1 MGPVIGHEGV
11 LRLLNRSLEM
21 GRLAHSYLLVGPPHV
36 GKMTVALYL
45 AQAVNCTGSPRPCQ
59 ECSQCV
65 RVALGRHADV
75 QVISLREGES
85 TRDISI
91 DQVREVQRAAS
102 LKPFEGSCRVFIV
115 EGAERLS
122 AAATN
127 ALLKTLEEPP
137 PQVLLLLLA
146 TDEEAL
152 LPTLRSRCQRLELY
166 SLGVQEV
173 AHALEERGVAPERA
187 RHLALHSQGCPGI
200 ALRSLEDP
208 DWLEAREKE
217 VQQVADLLSTSI
229 HQRFALAAELAQGF
243 QANREDVQ
251 ALLGLWLDWW
261 RDLLLV
267 KEGTTAYLVHPELRL
282 TLEALAPEVD
292 ALAVARSLR
301 LIQETL
307 EVLDQNA
314 NARMALEHLLLGFP
328 FLERRAAAAT

>member
-11 LRLLNRSLEM
+11 LRLLKQSLQK

-45 AQAVNCTGSPRPCQ
+45 AQAVNCTGSSQPCRA
-59 ECSQCV
+59 CSQCV
-65 RVALGRHADV
+65 RIASGRHADV
-75 QVISLREGES
+75 QVLGLREGGATKE
-85 TRDISI
+85 ISI
-91 DQVREVQRAAS
+91 DQVREIQRAAS

-122 AAATN
+122 AHATN

-173 AHALEERGVAPERA
+173 ARALEERGVAPKMA
-187 RHLALHSQGCPGI
+187 QHLALHSQGCPGI
-200 ALRSLEDP
+200 ALRALEEP
-208 DWLEAREKE
+208 EWLEAQE
-217 VQQVADLLSTSI
+217 VEAEQVAQLLTASL
-229 HQRFALAAELAQGF
+229 HQRFALAAELAQRF

-251 ALLGLWLDWW
+251 AVLGLWLEWW

-267 KEGTTAYLVHPELRL
+267 KEGATAYLVHPELRP
-282 TLEALAPEVD
+282 TLEGLAPEVD

-307 EVLDQNA
+307 DVLDQNA

-328 FLERRAAAAT
+328 FLERQETAAT

>member
-1 MGPVIGHEGV
+1 MEPVIGHEGV
-11 LRLLNRSLEM
+11 LRLLKRSLDL

-45 AQAVNCTGSPRPCQ
+45 AQAVNCIGSPRPCQ
-59 ECSQCV
+59 ACSQCV
-65 RVALGRHADV
+65 RVAVGRHADV
-75 QVISLREGES
+75 QVLGLREGGA
-85 TRDISI
+85 TKDISI
-91 DQVREVQRAAS
+91 DQVREIQRAAS

-122 AAATN
+122 TDATN

-173 AHALEERGVAPERA
+173 ARALEQRGVAPEMA

-200 ALRSLEDP
+200 ALRALEDP
-208 DWLEAREKE
+208 EWLEAQE
-217 VQQVADLLSTSI
+217 VEAQQVSQLLTASL
-229 HQRFALAAELAQGF
+229 HQKFALAAELAQRF
-243 QANREDVQ
+243 QANRGDVQ
-251 ALLGLWLDWW
+251 ALLGLWLEWW

-267 KEGTTAYLVHPELRL
+267 KEGAAAYLVHPELRL
-282 TLEALAPEVD
+282 TLEGLASEVD

-307 EVLDQNA
+307 DVLDQNA

-328 FLERRAAAAT
+328 FLERRATAPS